1 MFSFMELIYWHLTP
15 FRQKQKEEKK
25 EKNNNKETSKISKK
39 LFVLQV
45 MV

>member
-15 FRQKQKEEKK
+15 LRQKQKEEKK
-25 EKNNNKETSKISKK
+25 EKDNNKETTTISKK